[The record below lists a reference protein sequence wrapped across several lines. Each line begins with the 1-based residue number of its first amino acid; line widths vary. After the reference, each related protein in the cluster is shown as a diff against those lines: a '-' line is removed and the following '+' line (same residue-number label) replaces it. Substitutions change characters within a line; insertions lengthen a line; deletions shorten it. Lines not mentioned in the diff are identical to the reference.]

1 MTIYC
6 TRAKQQYE
14 AAQAVP
20 PPPHARRVVNPLFKR
35 PPKPSTLVSISAAC
49 AWPAP
54 QPAKSNAGGWQVRRP
69 TGPMGRAPAQRSPPR
84 TARAPSAA
92 AVQEV
97 QVATAATAAAA
108 RRGGEGPIRPR
119 IRRRQRRAGR
129 PARCPLK
136 APPLARPTLAGG
148 RVRIQGTGLE
158 CSVPWPVPE
167 SYVRR
172 QSFFCTARGLRRDG
186 TRGRAR
192 T

>member
-35 PPKPSTLVSISAAC
+35 PPKPSALVSISAAC

-97 QVATAATAAAA
+97 QVATAATAGSPPGRAPSVRASADVNGGLGDPLAA
-108 RRGGEGPIRPR
+108 R
-119 IRRRQRRAGR
+119 
-129 PARCPLK
+129 
-136 APPLARPTLAGG
+136 
-148 RVRIQGTGLE
+148 
-158 CSVPWPVPE
+158 
-167 SYVRR
+167 
-172 QSFFCTARGLRRDG
+172 
-186 TRGRAR
+186 
-192 T
+192 